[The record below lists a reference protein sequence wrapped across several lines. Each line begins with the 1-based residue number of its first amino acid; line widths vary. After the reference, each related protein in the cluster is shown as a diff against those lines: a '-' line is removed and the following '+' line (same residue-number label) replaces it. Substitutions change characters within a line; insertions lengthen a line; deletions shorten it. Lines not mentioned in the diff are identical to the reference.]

1 MKRALVSLL
10 IIALG
15 LFLLSSCETLYDDT
29 DVSAESKAPSPN
41 LSQKEC
47 EHSWERIGNLNE
59 STARDKCTNC
69 GEIRLYTDPE
79 SLPKYYNFSGLFK
92 VSAVGRNTGFLDC
105 YSRAVLDILNLGLWE
120 REIIATE
127 FDFIFKIN
135 GHELYYDEES
145 GVFANFAENRQMS
158 LMDSE
163 NDKVTSL
170 LGDVFLV
177 DFEVPDVLIRIEKW
191 NGKGFEG
198 VVADPLISYL
208 ESGDKVIVELCDG
221 VAADEEKFPV
231 GALVKVRFAWFD
243 ASVDPD
249 LLFAEAVTAQN

>member
-79 SLPKYYNFSGLFK
+79 SLPKYCNFSGLFK

-231 GALVKVRFAWFD
+231 GALVKVRFALFD